1 MALSIIYARSENHCI
16 GDQGLLPWNLPDEFT
31 SFNNITDGKAII
43 MGRRS
48 YEDHNC
54 VLPNR
59 LNIIVSRQVDYLLPA
74 PMILSADLITALQIA
89 ADYSSEYFI
98 IGGVKLIL
106 EGLSQASRVVETI
119 VHAEV
124 KGDTFLPPMDFSH
137 YTSEIIEH
145 HQVDEHHASAFTVWQ
160 HTRA

>member
-16 GDQGLLPWNLPDEFT
+16 GHQGRLPWNLPDEFA
-31 SFNNITDGKAII
+31 SFNNITDGKAVI

-48 YEDHNC
+48 YEDHHS

-59 LNIIVSRQVDYLLPA
+59 LNIVVSSQLDYTLPA
-74 PMILSADLITALQIA
+74 PIICAANLTTALKLA
-89 ADYSSEYFI
+89 ASHSSEYFI
-98 IGGVKLIL
+98 IGGVKLIS

-124 KGDTFLPPMDFSH
+124 NGDTFLPAMDFSH

-145 HQVDEHHASAFTVWQ
+145 HQLDENHASAFTVWQ
-160 HTRA
+160 HTRT

>member
-16 GDQGLLPWNLPDEFT
+16 GHQGRLPWNLPDEFA

-48 YEDHNC
+48 YEDHHS

-59 LNIIVSRQVDYLLPA
+59 LNIVVSRQVDYVLPA
-74 PMILSADLITALQIA
+74 PMILTTDLITALQIA
-89 ADYSSEYFI
+89 ADYSAEYFI
-98 IGGVKLIL
+98 IGGVKLIS

-124 KGDTFLPPMDFSH
+124 NGDTFLPAMDFSQ

-145 HQVDEHHASAFTVWQ
+145 HHVDERHASAFTVWQ
-160 HTRA
+160 HTRT

>member
-1 MALSIIYARSENHCI
+1 MALSIIFARSENHCI
-16 GDQGLLPWNLPDEFT
+16 GYQGRLPWNLPDEFA

-54 VLPNR
+54 ALPNR
-59 LNIIVSRQVDYLLPA
+59 LNIVVSRQLDYTLPA
-74 PMILSADLITALQIA
+74 PIRCAANLTTALELA
-89 ADYSSEYFI
+89 ATHSSEYFI

-106 EGLSQASRVVETI
+106 AGLSQASRVVETI

-124 KGDTFLPPMDFSH
+124 NGDTFLPAIDFSRF
-137 YTSEIIEH
+137 TSEIIDH
-145 HQVDEHHASAFTVWQ
+145 HQVDEHHASAFTVWR
-160 HTRA
+160 HTRT